1 MKAYRVLKRTG
12 VIEMIEISSEM
23 VGHVAYRLI
32 KHASIEL
39 PPDVETALKAAYKR
53 ESNPNGKAFFKSILK
68 NLEIAKQKRIPICQ
82 DTGIPIYYISI
93 GSNVVVKG
101 SLREAID
108 EATRRATLE
117 TPLRPQVTHPLTFE
131 NPGNNTGWGIPPIY
145 YDRIEG
151 GDYIDILAVPRGGGA
166 ESKWQ
171 CVALYHAAPREKAI
185 MKTVLDTV
193 SMAGGECC
201 PPTIIG
207 VGLGGFG
214 REYSEVL
221 ARKAIFRS
229 PLNSRHPDPRVA
241 ELEERLYRAVNQMEI
256 GPLGIG
262 GDTSCIGL
270 HIELAG
276 GHSASCSVAVAL
288 SCWAA
293 RYSRARIYGNDSVDF
308 ITHPQLK
315 EK

>member
-1 MKAYRVLKRTG
+1 
-12 VIEMIEISSEM
+12 MIEISAETI
-23 VGHVAYRLI
+23 GCVAYQLL

-39 PPDVETALKAAYKR
+39 PPDVERALKEAHRR
-53 ESNPNGKAFFKSILK
+53 EGNSNGRAFFSSILR
-68 NLEIAKQKRIPICQ
+68 NLEIAKEKRVPICQ
-82 DTGIPIYYISI
+82 DTGIPIYYLDI
-93 GSNVVVKG
+93 GSEIVVKG
-101 SLREAID
+101 SIRKAID
-108 EATRRATLE
+108 EATRKATAE

-131 NPGNNTGWGIPPIY
+131 NPGTNTGWGIPPIY
-145 YDRIEG
+145 YNRVEG
-151 GDYIDILAVPRGGGA
+151 EAYIDILAVPRGGGA

-221 ARKAIFRS
+221 ARRALFRS
-229 PLNSRHPDPRVA
+229 PLNGRNPDPLVA
-241 ELEERLYRAVNQMEI
+241 ALEDKLFKAVNQMEI

-262 GDTSCIGL
+262 GDTSCLGL
-270 HIELAG
+270 HIEMAG
-276 GHSASCSVAVAL
+276 GHTASCSVAVAL

-293 RYSRARIYGNDSVDF
+293 RYSRARIFRNDSVEF
-308 ITHPQLK
+308 ITHPELK
-315 EK
+315 EQ

>member
-1 MKAYRVLKRTG
+1 MNKISA
-12 VIEMIEISSEM
+12 EII
-23 VGHVAYRLI
+23 GQVAYRLL
-32 KHASIEL
+32 KEASIEL
-39 PPDVETALKAAYKR
+39 PPDVVTALKAAHDR
-53 ESNPNGKAFFKSILK
+53 ESDPNGKAFFSSILK

-82 DTGIPIYYISI
+82 DTGIPIYYLNMGSQIMVAGSI
-93 GSNVVVKG
+93 
-101 SLREAID
+101 RQAID
-108 EATRRATLE
+108 AATKKATLE
-117 TPLRPQVTHPLTFE
+117 IPLRPQVTHPLTFE
-131 NPGNNTGWGIPPIY
+131 NPGTNTGWGIPPIY
-145 YDRIEG
+145 YDRIED
-151 GDYIDILAVPRGGGA
+151 GDYLDILAVPRGGGA

-185 MKTVLDTV
+185 MKAVLDTV
-193 SMAGGECC
+193 SMAGGESC

-229 PLNSRHPDPRVA
+229 PLNSRNPDPVIA
-241 ELEERLYRAVNQMEI
+241 ELEEKLYRAINQMHI

-262 GDTSCIGL
+262 GDTSCLGV

-276 GHSASCSVAVAL
+276 GHSASCSVAVGL

-293 RYSRARIYGNDSVDF
+293 RHSRARIYDDGNVEF

-315 EK
+315 E